1 MNKSAAVSIF
11 EYRIMN
17 ESKACIIADRFEL
30 INCVASRRQRKLRDV
45 TLVVILTRAGQRAT
59 NRRFIQLCHSCTL
72 FFAKKRPFKK

>member
-17 ESKACIIADRFEL
+17 ESKACIIADRFET
-30 INCVASRRQRKLRDV
+30 NCVASRRQRKLRDV

-59 NRRFIQLCHSCTL
+59 NRRFIELCHSCTL
-72 FFAKKRPFKK
+72 FFAKKSKAF

>member
-17 ESKACIIADRFEL
+17 ESKACIIADRL

-59 NRRFIQLCHSCTL
+59 NRRFIELCHSCTL
-72 FFAKKRPFKK
+72 FFAKKSKAF